1 MLGQAENLV
10 AVEERVMVD
19 QMRLDLVF
27 PNEAVAAGF
36 CVKIELLQ
44 LTLPSALSVTRMPV
58 ADLGYHLAPV
68 LNEPELLTLAAYST
82 KANLFST
89 PLLVDWEDP
98 GTGLQARFF
107 SVVDVNLFLHSRG
120 LRDEHRSLGALK
132 ELSQMMLMAH
142 LDIIQQQGETILSK
156 DKLLKSLR
164 EDNNL
169 LKQKLDRRLR
179 PGEEEGGKRGA
190 GSGRKGGK
198 PLEGEERRGQKRE
211 LERGTAGWERPCK
224 RQSRVPDPQEPV
236 KEEVGEE
243 EEDIDEEFADQTLP
257 KTPLPEHRVEMID
270 SVDELQDEFCM
281 QTSPE
286 LRELPR
292 AEVRRRIVTGD
303 EEVEE
308 EQEED
313 NRQKPPQGKG
323 KGGGGRKKARTS
335 LEKESK
341 ESKKGRNSLSG
352 STIPPPPPAPAVP
365 TLSTANLYFVGC
377 KNDQQVQSQTLI
389 VVLKIA

>member
-44 LTLPSALSVTRMPV
+44 LTLPSALSVTRMHV

-68 LNEPELLTLAAYST
+68 LNEQELLTLAANST
-82 KANLFST
+82 EANLFST
-89 PLLVDWEDP
+89 PLLVDMEDP

-190 GSGRKGGK
+190 GSGRKGGR
-198 PLEGEERRGQKRE
+198 LVEGEERRGQKRE
-211 LERGTAGWERPCK
+211 LERGTAGRERPCK
-224 RQSRVPDPQEPV
+224 RQSRLPDPQEPV

-243 EEDIDEEFADQTLP
+243 EEDIDEEFADQSLP
-257 KTPLPEHRVEMID
+257 KTPLPEHRVEMIN

-292 AEVRRRIVTGD
+292 AEVRRRIVTSD
-303 EEVEE
+303 EE

-323 KGGGGRKKARTS
+323 KGGGGGRKKARTS

-352 STIPPPPPAPAVP
+352 STIPPPPPAPVVP

-377 KNDQQVQSQTLI
+377 KNDQQVQS
-389 VVLKIA
+389 

>member
-1 MLGQAENLV
+1 MYSQSHSPTSAIIAEN
-10 AVEERVMVD
+10 
-19 QMRLDLVF
+19 
-27 PNEAVAAGF
+27 
-36 CVKIELLQ
+36 K
-44 LTLPSALSVTRMPV
+44 
-58 ADLGYHLAPV
+58 HL
-68 LNEPELLTLAAYST
+68 
-82 KANLFST
+82 K
-89 PLLVDWEDP
+89 
-98 GTGLQARFF
+98 G
-107 SVVDVNLFLHSRG
+107 
-120 LRDEHRSLGALK
+120 
-132 ELSQMMLMAH
+132 MLMAH
-142 LDIIQQQGETILSK
+142 LDIIQQQSETILSK

-169 LKQKLDRRLR
+169 LKQKLDRWLR

-190 GSGRKGGK
+190 ESGRKGGR
-198 PLEGEERRGQKRE
+198 PVEGEERRGQKRE
-211 LERGTAGWERPCK
+211 LERGAAGRERPCK
-224 RQSRVPDPQEPV
+224 RQSRLPDPQEPV

-243 EEDIDEEFADQTLP
+243 EEDIDEEFAEQSLP

-292 AEVRRRIVTGD
+292 AEVRRRIVTSD
-303 EEVEE
+303 EE

-352 STIPPPPPAPAVP
+352 STIPPPPPPAPAVP

-377 KNDQQVQSQTLI
+377 KNDQQVQSKTLSG
-389 VVLKIA
+389 VLKIFS

>member
-44 LTLPSALSVTRMPV
+44 LTLPSALSVTRMHV

-68 LNEPELLTLAAYST
+68 LNEQELLTLAANST
-82 KANLFST
+82 EANLFST
-89 PLLVDWEDP
+89 PLLVDMEDP

-164 EDNNL
+164 EDNHL
-169 LKQKLDRRLR
+169 PKQKLDRRLR

-211 LERGTAGWERPCK
+211 LERGTAGRERPCK

-243 EEDIDEEFADQTLP
+243 EEDIDEEFADQSLP

-341 ESKKGRNSLSG
+341 ESKKGRNTLSG

-377 KNDQQVQSQTLI
+377 KNDQQVQS
-389 VVLKIA
+389 

>member
-44 LTLPSALSVTRMPV
+44 LTLPSALSVTRMHV

-68 LNEPELLTLAAYST
+68 LNEQELLILAAHST
-82 KANLFST
+82 EANLFST
-89 PLLVDWEDP
+89 PLLVDMEDP

-169 LKQKLDRRLR
+169 LKQKLDRMTRRLR

-190 GSGRKGGK
+190 GSGRKGGR
-198 PLEGEERRGQKRE
+198 LVEGEERRGQKRE
-211 LERGTAGWERPCK
+211 LERGTAGRERPCK
-224 RQSRVPDPQEPV
+224 RQSRLPDPQEPV

-243 EEDIDEEFADQTLP
+243 EEDIDEEFADQSLP

-292 AEVRRRIVTGD
+292 AEVRRRIVTSD

-308 EQEED
+308 EQEQD
-313 NRQKPPQGKG
+313 NRLKPLQSKG
-323 KGGGGRKKARTS
+323 KGGGSGRKKARTS
-335 LEKESK
+335 LEEESK
-341 ESKKGRNSLSG
+341 EIKKGRNSLSG
-352 STIPPPPPAPAVP
+352 STIHPPPPQAPAVP

-377 KNDQQVQSQTLI
+377 KNDQQVQS
-389 VVLKIA
+389 